1 MIHTY
6 RYKMDHTMVFSR
18 YIQSF
23 VLRERIRTI
32 RFSQR
37 VHRDAANEFARVL
50 PFLFLRIRACSLEN
64 DFSRKKK
71 KEKRK
76 KRERKEGKK
85 EEEGQKKEKKRIESF
100 SSFMDFLERI
110 AKLF

>member
-64 DFSRKKK
+64 DFSRKK
-71 KEKRK
+71 
-76 KRERKEGKK
+76 RERKEGKK

>member
-1 MIHTY
+1 
-6 RYKMDHTMVFSR
+6 MVFSR

-71 KEKRK
+71 KKKKKEKKEKEKRGRKKKKDKRK
-76 KRERKEGKK
+76 KRN
-85 EEEGQKKEKKRIESF
+85 ES
-100 SSFMDFLERI
+100 SPSHRSWIFL
-110 AKLF
+110 KG

>member
-1 MIHTY
+1 
-6 RYKMDHTMVFSR
+6 MVFSR

>member
-1 MIHTY
+1 
-6 RYKMDHTMVFSR
+6 MVFSR

-71 KEKRK
+71 KKEKRK

>member
-1 MIHTY
+1 
-6 RYKMDHTMVFSR
+6 MVFSR

-64 DFSRKKK
+64 DFSRKRKKRKKEKKEKEKRGRKK
-71 KEKRK
+71 KKDKRK
-76 KRERKEGKK
+76 KRN
-85 EEEGQKKEKKRIESF
+85 ES
-100 SSFMDFLERI
+100 SPSHRSWIFL
-110 AKLF
+110 KG

>member
-1 MIHTY
+1 
-6 RYKMDHTMVFSR
+6 MVFSR

-71 KEKRK
+71 KKKEKRK
-76 KRERKEGKK
+76 KKRKKRGEERRRRTKERK
-85 EEEGQKKEKKRIESF
+85 ESF

>member
-1 MIHTY
+1 
-6 RYKMDHTMVFSR
+6 MVFSR

-71 KEKRK
+71 RKKEKKEKEKRGRKKKKDKRK
-76 KRERKEGKK
+76 KRN
-85 EEEGQKKEKKRIESF
+85 ES
-100 SSFMDFLERI
+100 SPSHRSWIFL
-110 AKLF
+110 KG

>member
-1 MIHTY
+1 
-6 RYKMDHTMVFSR
+6 MVFSR

-85 EEEGQKKEKKRIESF
+85 EEEGQKKEKSPSHRSWI
-100 SSFMDFLERI
+100 FL
-110 AKLF
+110 KG